1 MDLLKSY
8 IRKYKKQCILSPLFK
23 LLEACF
29 ELIVPLVVKGIIDT
43 GIPNSDKSYIIG
55 SVVILV
61 IFAVAGV
68 CFAITAQYFA
78 SYAAAGISTDLRS
91 DLFDKVTR
99 LQEKDYD
106 KLGSSSL
113 ITSLTSD
120 VNQIAS
126 GINMVLRLLLRSPL
140 IVIGATIMAFT
151 VSVKLALIF
160 IAVDLILF
168 AVVYLNMKR
177 SVPSFRKTREG
188 LDEMVDVTSNGI
200 SGVRV
205 IRGFNRTLD
214 IESGFVSK
222 SGVLNSDQKK
232 AAAISAILSPVTYLV
247 INLAVCLLIGLGA
260 LDFKTGALTAGAVT
274 ALYNYMS
281 QILVEL
287 IKGANVIVL
296 LNKATACLDRVRKI
310 MAIDTETKKDTVE
323 LTDKD
328 HAHEI
333 RFEDVTFS
341 YPGSS
346 EPAVEN
352 ISFDVKA
359 SSTLGIIGMTGSG
372 KSTIAKLIA
381 GLYEPDS
388 GLVSIDGVS
397 ITDVDK
403 DCLSKELAMS
413 LQKTSMFTASI
424 RDNITLSRPGITD
437 EDCIKACDISMTQE
451 IIAGKDEGLD
461 TIVHAS
467 GAGLSGG
474 QKQRIGIARTL
485 AGKPGVVILDDS
497 TSALDSITERKV
509 INNLFEME
517 DRPTVI
523 LISQKI
529 RTVKRCDKILF
540 IEDGKALYCLP
551 HNELYEQSESYRRLC
566 SLQREAV

>member
-1 MDLLKSY
+1 MDTLKKY
-8 IRKYKKQCILSPLFK
+8 IRRYKKQCILSPLFK

-43 GIPNSDKSYIIG
+43 GIPNKDRTYIIS
-55 SVVILV
+55 SVLILCG
-61 IFAVAGV
+61 FALAGIV
-68 CFAITAQYFA
+68 FAITAQYFA
-78 SYAAAGISTDLRS
+78 SYAAAGISADLRS

-106 KLGSSSL
+106 RLGASSL

-160 IAVDLILF
+160 IVADLILF
-168 AVVYLNMKR
+168 TVVYLNMKR

-205 IRGFNRTLD
+205 IRGFNRTSD
-214 IESGFVSK
+214 IEKGFVSK
-222 SGVLNSDQKK
+222 SGELNLDQKK
-232 AAAISAILSPVTYLV
+232 AAAISAILSPLTYLV

-296 LNKATACLDRVRKI
+296 LNKATACLERVKKI
-310 MAIDTETKKDTVE
+310 LAIDTEEKQETVE
-323 LTDKD
+323 LPGRSC
-328 HAHEI
+328 AHEI

-352 ISFDVKA
+352 ISFDITP

-372 KSTIAKLIA
+372 KSTIAKLMA

-388 GLVSIDGVS
+388 GIVSIDGVS
-397 ITDVDK
+397 VTEVDR
-403 DCLSKELAMS
+403 DCLAQELAMS
-413 LQKTSMFTASI
+413 LQKTSVFTASI
-424 RDNITLSRPGITD
+424 RDNITLSRPGITE
-437 EDCIKACDISMTQE
+437 EDYLKACDISMTRE
-451 IIAGKDEGLD
+451 IVDGKEEGLD
-461 TIVHAS
+461 YIVHSS

-485 AGKPGVVILDDS
+485 AGNPGVVIFDDS
-497 TSALDSITERKV
+497 TSALDSITEKKV

-517 DRPTVI
+517 NRPTVI
-523 LISQKI
+523 MISQKI

-551 HNELYEQSESYRRLC
+551 HEKLYETSESYRRLC

>member
-1 MDLLKSY
+1 MRTLKPY
-8 IRKYKKQCILSPLFK
+8 IRNYIKQCILSPLFK

-29 ELIVPLVVKGIIDT
+29 ELIVPLVVKGIIDV
-43 GIPNSDKSYIIG
+43 GIPNKDSSYIIC
-55 SVVILV
+55 SVVVLC
-61 IFAVAGV
+61 IFALAGI

-78 SYAAAGISTDLRS
+78 SYAAAGITADLRA
-91 DLFDKVTR
+91 DLFNKVTR

-106 KLGSSSL
+106 RLGASSL

-160 IAVDLILF
+160 IIVDLILF
-168 AVVYLNMKR
+168 TVVYLNMKR

-188 LDEMVDVTSNGI
+188 LDEMVDETSNGI

-205 IRGFNRTLD
+205 IRGFNRTHD
-214 IESGFVSK
+214 IEQGFVAK
-222 SGVLNSDQKK
+222 SAELNSDQKK
-232 AAAISAILSPVTYLV
+232 AAAISAILSPLTYLV
-247 INLAVCLLIGLGA
+247 INLAVCLLIGLGT

-296 LNKATACLDRVRKI
+296 LNKATACLERVRKI
-310 MAIDTETKKDTVE
+310 LDINTEGKIDSVE
-323 LTDKD
+323 LPNRDCP
-328 HAHEI
+328 HEI
-333 RFEDVTFS
+333 RFDDVTFS

-352 ISFDVKA
+352 ISFEISP
-359 SSTLGIIGMTGSG
+359 SSSLGIIGMTGSG
-372 KSTIAKLIA
+372 KSTIAKLMA
-381 GLYEPDS
+381 GLYQPDS
-388 GLVSIDGVS
+388 GSVTIDGLD
-397 ITDVDK
+397 INTIDR
-403 DCLSKELAMS
+403 DCLSEELAMS

-424 RDNITLSRPGITD
+424 RDNITLSRPGIKDGDITEACVISVTD
-437 EDCIKACDISMTQE
+437 E
-451 IIAGKDEGLD
+451 IAEGREDGLD
-461 TIVHAS
+461 CMIHAS
-467 GAGLSGG
+467 GTDLSGG

-497 TSALDSITERKV
+497 TSALDSITEKKV
-509 INNLFEME
+509 INNILDME
-517 DRPTVI
+517 DRPTLI

-540 IEDGKALYCLP
+540 IEDGKALFCLP
-551 HNELYEQSESYRRLC
+551 HDKLYEISDSYRRLC

>member
-1 MDLLKSY
+1 MKTLKKY
-8 IRKYKKQCILSPLFK
+8 IRRYKKQCILSPLFK

-29 ELIVPLVVKGIIDT
+29 ELIVPLVVKGIIDI
-43 GIPNSDKSYIIG
+43 GIPNKDSSYIIW
-55 SVVILV
+55 SVLV
-61 IFAVAGV
+61 LCIFALAGIL
-68 CFAITAQYFA
+68 FAITAQYFA
-78 SYAAAGISTDLRS
+78 SYAAAGISTDLRA

-106 KLGSSSL
+106 RLGASSL

-160 IAVDLILF
+160 IVVDLILF
-168 AVVYLNMKR
+168 TVVYLNMKR

-188 LDEMVDVTSNGI
+188 LDEMVDVTSDGI

-205 IRGFNRTLD
+205 IRGFNRTGD
-214 IESGFVSK
+214 IEKGFVSK
-222 SGVLNSDQKK
+222 SSELNYDQKK
-232 AAAISAILSPVTYLV
+232 AAAISAILSPLTYLV

-296 LNKATACLDRVRKI
+296 LNKATACLERVRKI
-310 MAIDTETKKDTVE
+310 LDIDTEAKHETIE
-323 LTDKD
+323 LPDRDCPHK
-328 HAHEI
+328 I
-333 RFEDVTFS
+333 RFDDVTFS

-352 ISFDVKA
+352 ISFEIEP

-372 KSTIAKLIA
+372 KSTIAKLMA

-388 GLVSIDGVS
+388 GKITIDGIDISSIDR
-397 ITDVDK
+397 
-403 DCLSKELAMS
+403 DCLAKELAMS
-413 LQKTSMFTASI
+413 LQKTAMFTASI
-424 RDNITLSRPGITD
+424 RENITLFRS
-437 EDCIKACDISMTQE
+437 CIDDADVDKACDLSVTRE
-451 IIAGKDEGLD
+451 IVEGREAGLD
-461 TIVHAS
+461 EMVHAS
-467 GAGLSGG
+467 GSDLSGG

-497 TSALDSITERKV
+497 TSALDSITEKKV
-509 INNLFEME
+509 INNILDME
-517 DRPTVI
+517 NRPTVI

-529 RTVKRCDKILF
+529 RTVRRCDKILF
-540 IEDGKALYCLP
+540 IEDGRALYCLP
-551 HNELYEQSESYRRLC
+551 HDKLYETSDSYRRLC

>member
-1 MDLLKSY
+1 MDTLKKY
-8 IRKYKKQCILSPLFK
+8 IRRYKKQCILSPLFK

-43 GIPNSDKSYIIG
+43 GIPNKDRTYIIS
-55 SVVILV
+55 SVLILCG
-61 IFAVAGV
+61 FALAGIV
-68 CFAITAQYFA
+68 FAITAQYFA
-78 SYAAAGISTDLRS
+78 SYAAAGISADLRS

-106 KLGSSSL
+106 RLGASSL

-160 IAVDLILF
+160 IIADLILF
-168 AVVYLNMKR
+168 TVVYLNMKR

-205 IRGFNRTLD
+205 IRGFNRTSD
-214 IESGFVSK
+214 IEKGFVSK
-222 SGVLNSDQKK
+222 SGELNLDQKK
-232 AAAISAILSPVTYLV
+232 AAAISAVLSPLTYLV

-296 LNKATACLDRVRKI
+296 LNKATACLERVKKI
-310 MAIDTETKKDTVE
+310 LAIDTEEKKETVE
-323 LTDKD
+323 LSGRSC
-328 HAHEI
+328 AHEI

-352 ISFDVKA
+352 ISFDITP

-372 KSTIAKLIA
+372 KSTIAKLMA

-388 GLVSIDGVS
+388 GIVSIDGVS
-397 ITDVDK
+397 VTDVDR
-403 DCLSKELAMS
+403 DRLSQELAMS
-413 LQKTSMFTASI
+413 LQKTSVFTASI
-424 RDNITLSRPGITD
+424 RDNITLSRPGISE
-437 EDCIKACDISMTQE
+437 EDCLKACDISMTRE
-451 IIAGKDEGLD
+451 IVEGKDEGLD
-461 TIVHAS
+461 YIVYSS

-485 AGKPGVVILDDS
+485 AGNPGVVIFDDS
-497 TSALDSITERKV
+497 TSALDSITEKKV

-517 DRPTVI
+517 NRPTVI
-523 LISQKI
+523 MISQKI

-551 HNELYEQSESYRRLC
+551 HEKLYETSESYRRLC